1 MELSGQILRLHGC
14 RPFGD
19 GDVTRSDVANGRN
32 QIMEKKIIR
41 GILVGALALAGI
53 ITTSSSASAHAS
65 IQLYGEQ
72 ATPGGYGVLFIRIP
86 HGCTGGLT
94 TDKVVVSIPAGF
106 ASVRP
111 QLVAGFTAGRTM
123 SGTTVTEVQWS
134 GGALKNSE
142 FTDFGVSVRYP
153 LTAGSYGLKVVQHCG
168 AVTTTWDG
176 ADLPTLVV
184 APNTP
189 SYPITVEATEHDGAM
204 KMIFDA
210 STIHAGKRVAAYIK
224 VDGNTVRKMGVVLD
238 ERGDAKVSVAMRGTN
253 PKGEKY
259 RILDGAVVEV
269 AMNKTLVGMA
279 TLGKSTSSVSG
290 GGH

>member
-1 MELSGQILRLHGC
+1 VELSGQILRLHGC
-14 RPFGD
+14 RLLGD
-19 GDVTRSDVANGRN
+19 GDVTRSDVVNGRN

-72 ATPGGYGVLFIRIP
+72 ATPGGYGVFFIRIP

-142 FTDFGVSVRYP
+142 FADFGVSVRYP
-153 LTAGSYGLKVVQHCG
+153 LTASPF
-168 AVTTTWDG
+168 DG
-176 ADLPTLVV
+176 IRALSSDVHLASV
-184 APNTP
+184 APCGSP
-189 SYPITVEATEHDGAM
+189 HVH
-204 KMIFDA
+204 
-210 STIHAGKRVAAYIK
+210 R
-224 VDGNTVRKMGVVLD
+224 
-238 ERGDAKVSVAMRGTN
+238 
-253 PKGEKY
+253 
-259 RILDGAVVEV
+259 
-269 AMNKTLVGMA
+269 
-279 TLGKSTSSVSG
+279 
-290 GGH
+290 